1 MSTKPLVEGDFLLG
15 PNHCSLA
22 VDDEVKTFETNARS
36 GAQTTSWPAI
46 RSLEKSSRTCKAPT
60 WRANFQ
66 CFELASTSKFFCACF
81 GPGWCAQWAQDLY

>member
-36 GAQTTSWPAI
+36 GGPNYIVARHPEFGEVIEDMQGPY
-46 RSLEKSSRTCKAPT
+46 
-60 WRANFQ
+60 
-66 CFELASTSKFFCACF
+66 LARQLSVF
-81 GPGWCAQWAQDLY
+81 